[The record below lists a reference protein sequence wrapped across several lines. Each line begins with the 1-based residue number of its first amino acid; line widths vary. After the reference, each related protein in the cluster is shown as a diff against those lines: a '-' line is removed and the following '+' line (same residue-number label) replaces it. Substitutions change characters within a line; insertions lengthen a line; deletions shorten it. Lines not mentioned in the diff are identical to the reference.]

1 MARSQGEPLPNKI
14 TLVGSGPGET
24 NKMSIPS
31 QRPFL
36 LRLNASNPLLQAA
49 SNASG
54 LSSQTKTLA
63 RLWIKASARAVP
75 DLPNPKITKDLL
87 K

>member
-1 MARSQGEPLPNKI
+1 
-14 TLVGSGPGET
+14 
-24 NKMSIPS
+24 MSIPS

-36 LRLNASNPLLQAA
+36 LRLNASNPLLQA
-49 SNASG
+49 SSSASG

-63 RLWIKASARAVP
+63 PLWIKASARAVP